1 MHEENDDGLVSG
13 DDDDA
18 SVPTVAVED
27 GRPVLAAMDTEDP
40 EVKCMQAQTKFAQF
54 IFFFNKFNTFVHF
67 YHGRVES
74 SPRFLLLYLFLLPS
88 DLLD

>member
-27 GRPVLAAMDTEDP
+27 GRPVLAD
-40 EVKCMQAQTKFAQF
+40 
-54 IFFFNKFNTFVHF
+54 
-67 YHGRVES
+67 HG
-74 SPRFLLLYLFLLPS
+74 Y
-88 DLLD
+88 